1 MNDQV
6 TIEVIGE
13 NNLSNQINVNLNS
26 SKMTLATILADY
38 GIVEAACQEKLS
50 CCTCVGGIE
59 TIPNGVLSQ
68 PTEDELDIT
77 DTVIKSF
84 SVEGTQV
91 RAGCQIILQP
101 GVHYKFT
108 SLNNLSKLKTQV
120 SNFQS

>member
-1 MNDQV
+1 MNGQV
-6 TIEVIGE
+6 AIEVIGE

-50 CCTCVGGIE
+50 CCTCMGAIE

-77 DTVIKSF
+77 DAVIKNF
-84 SVEGTQV
+84 SVEGTQ
-91 RAGCQIILQP
+91 
-101 GVHYKFT
+101 
-108 SLNNLSKLKTQV
+108 
-120 SNFQS
+120 